1 MFLQVE
7 NITKY
12 YKEKRAISNI
22 NFALEKGQLLCL
34 LGPSGCGKST
44 ILNAIGGFVKL
55 DCGKIIL
62 NGIDITNEAPEN
74 RSVATVFQSY
84 GLFSHKD
91 VLANVVYGLKFQ
103 KIPKAKRF
111 EMGMEM
117 LKTVGLAS
125 SAKKRIGELSGG
137 EQQRVALA
145 RSLIIKPKLL
155 LLDEPLSNL
164 DAKLRIAMRQEIKR
178 VQKTFNITTIFV
190 THDQSEAFEIAD
202 TIILMNNGAI
212 MQRGTATE
220 LYNNPC
226 NEFVLNF
233 IGAAN
238 KQDERY
244 FRPER
249 ISVSLR
255 EDERHRIPAVIDSL
269 IFKGDTIELGLY
281 SQEKILRAFVLN
293 DGTQYKINDRVFIDY
308 RLEKIVR
315 TEN

>member
-62 NGIDITNEAPEN
+62 DGIDITNEAPEN

-226 NEFVLNF
+226 NEFVLDF

-249 ISVSLR
+249 ISVSLW

>member
-62 NGIDITNEAPEN
+62 DGIDITNEAPEN

-117 LKTVGLAS
+117 LKTVGLAP

-178 VQKTFNITTIFV
+178 VQKTFNVTTIFV

-202 TIILMNNGAI
+202 TIILMNNGAV

-226 NEFVLNF
+226 NEFVLDF

>member
-62 NGIDITNEAPEN
+62 DGIDITNEAPEN

-226 NEFVLNF
+226 NEFVLDF
-233 IGAAN
+233 IGSAN